1 MSATGAKVS
10 PYAAPATDKDES
22 ASAKLMEAKR
32 AGHQVRMRI
41 SGTAG
46 GVGGVLVVFCV
57 IALVTGRRGGD
68 LAYAGVTCGYWGML
82 GLLLALLPTDRKAI
96 YRVLVARTVSAD
108 VPAAPMEVIPIED

>member
-41 SGTAG
+41 SGTAD
-46 GVGGVLVVFCV
+46 GVGGVL
-57 IALVTGRRGGD
+57 
-68 LAYAGVTCGYWGML
+68 
-82 GLLLALLPTDRKAI
+82 
-96 YRVLVARTVSAD
+96 
-108 VPAAPMEVIPIED
+108 APMEVIPIDD

>member
-41 SGTAG
+41 
-46 GVGGVLVVFCV
+46 
-57 IALVTGRRGGD
+57 
-68 LAYAGVTCGYWGML
+68 
-82 GLLLALLPTDRKAI
+82 
-96 YRVLVARTVSAD
+96 
-108 VPAAPMEVIPIED
+108 